1 MWLSIVLSTFFPPR
15 SIFVEFKTNNKI
27 IYVRKSWLF
36 EELSL
41 IITLSWESSLRKS
54 CLQIW
59 SGSQKRSTCII
70 IYFINIYMYMLKV
83 ALSCTCMLPED
94 RQIDDWEWS
103 LYFLKVFFI
112 LFYFLR
118 HARTDY
124 FFFVRWQPVNNFLF
138 LFLYFCL
145 RRSTKLRKPGSA
157 IFLWSF
163 LWKFIQFLESS
174 RPPSGPNERSHL
186 WLMTYIYG
194 ITCKTLIF

>member
-94 RQIDDWEWS
+94 RQIDDWECIFH
-103 LYFLKVFFI
+103 YFLFPLTCKN
-112 LFYFLR
+112 
-118 HARTDY
+118 
-124 FFFVRWQPVNNFLF
+124 FFVRRQPVSEFLSF
-138 LFLYFCL
+138 FPPKKHKTPLSLLIDQTIYWELPKVKQSQYHGLWRYEARVGCDLCSPWDIVSSGTGSVCQCL
-145 RRSTKLRKPGSA
+145 TA
-157 IFLWSF
+157 
-163 LWKFIQFLESS
+163 
-174 RPPSGPNERSHL
+174 RSHRVHL
-186 WLMTYIYG
+186 
-194 ITCKTLIF
+194 